1 MCNNTEE
8 WRKLWRGIDLSFQNW
23 HKKFD
28 KFWLEHSKSSKIYTL
43 MDSFWPK
50 YIMFELKKYRGVIF
64 HDTGKWCKIWR
75 KTELWFEKWLEEFG
89 KFSSEH
95 SKFSKLRLWWNR
107 LIQSKKWITLKF
119 TGNLCAITMTNDAKF
134 EEELTF
140 QFKIDMRN
148 LLNFDESTRKI
159 SKICTLMGCFRPKY
173 IIFELKKYREVKF
186 DGTEDWCKIWRKTD
200 LCF

>member
-148 LLNFDESTRKI
+148 LLNFDDFHPLWQPSALRGNLTMLPRLLHP
-159 SKICTLMGCFRPKY
+159 SKMVFLFPSVLDVSQGS
-173 IIFELKKYREVKF
+173 E
-186 DGTEDWCKIWRKTD
+186 
-200 LCF
+200 